1 MITIKL
7 IVKNM
12 KLATDLL
19 HTKTNLS
26 YLGIYYTASLVQYNS
41 VGDLVTI
48 RGKRN
53 ETLIR
58 IKKWLV

>member
-12 KLATDLL
+12 KLATDQL